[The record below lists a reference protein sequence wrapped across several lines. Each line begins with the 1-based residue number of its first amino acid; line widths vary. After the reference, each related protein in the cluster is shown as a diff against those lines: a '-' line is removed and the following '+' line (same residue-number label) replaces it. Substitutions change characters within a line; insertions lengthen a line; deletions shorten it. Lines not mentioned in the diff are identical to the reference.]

1 MMQHALERA
10 LDRAACVIES
20 AQQRPPK
27 RKYASRGEKSVYE
40 KLYDIYVEECDR
52 EPEVAEELRSNV
64 NLLEK
69 LVQRES
75 LSRLVVNLHPGEQGY
90 SLMLRG
96 ENGSYSETIRL
107 SYEEGELLQYLDA
120 EELPPVLVGLLE
132 KSQVNVFHCGCVI
145 AEIRDYRQ
153 SSDVEAPGY
162 QSRYILLRPTMQTLA
177 CDVESLT
184 SDSQTWTQE
193 DKLLLESQLILATA
207 EPLCLD
213 PSVSVACTA
222 NSLLYNKQKMN
233 ADPMKRCFKRCSSPA
248 LSRQQEL
255 SHGPPPPELT
265 VLTSCQPSKE
275 SNAGEQYDLKIS
287 GAGNYVDV
295 WEQRPCDLAV
305 PSEVDVEKYAT
316 GRKSVS
322 SYDSQPTGWPAHEV
336 RDDSVFEWEAG
347 DQYRDT
353 KMFFMR
359 SLNDPLISGKE
370 TSPKKARYE
379 RQLSP
384 PHASRGDHSK
394 SFMPGSKTDAGTVV
408 IRPEELVQKN
418 SSCPVK
424 VSHSSSGSASLS
436 PLSPGKET
444 ERPKTVLL
452 QASVL
457 GEEVQPPP
465 PPVTLPS
472 SSGTSS
478 SASSFPPQQA
488 GGFHKSASPAPASK
502 PPSLPQN
509 SPVEVSRVST
519 LPAAAQST
527 AGSSQTPVTTQV
539 RVSPVGVR
547 VIKVENSVP
556 GTHTLERAPSPSQG
570 SATRATAPA
579 GILPS
584 NLPLRGQPPKA
595 PPTALQANSQVG
607 VRVILKDAPGAR
619 PLTLLQFPPG
629 SLIVNTQ
636 QLPGQLQQ
644 QQLYQ
649 LIPELQG
656 QQPSTSHPQQL
667 VSQAASAQ
675 GSASQKTAFCA
686 QQAVVVNVSGSFLQP
701 QVIVLSP
708 PVPALQRPG
717 QSLPLQRVQLSSA
730 LQQLQQPQ
738 RQQQPQHQQQPRQ
751 QQHRQQQQQQPQH
764 QQQPRQQQ
772 HLQQQQQQQKQQ
784 QQQQQPRHLLQPQ
797 HQQQPR
803 QQQHLQQQQQQQ
815 QPRHLLQPQHQQQPR
830 QQQHL
835 QQHQQQPRQQQHLQQ
850 QQQQPQQPRHL
861 QQPQH
866 QQQPWQPQ
874 HLQQQQQQQ
883 QQPPQQ
889 PRHLQQPQHQ
899 LLQIQHLR
907 ILQPPV
913 AVAPAAAQTG
923 QPRRRPQT
931 ASQSQVSQ
939 KIPGS

>member
-1 MMQHALERA
+1 VRFEA
-10 LDRAACVIES
+10 
-20 AQQRPPK
+20 RP
-27 RKYASRGEKSVYE
+27 
-40 KLYDIYVEECDR
+40 
-52 EPEVAEELRSNV
+52 VA
-64 NLLEK
+64 
-69 LVQRES
+69 
-75 LSRLVVNLHPGEQGY
+75 P
-90 SLMLRG
+90 G

-162 QSRYILLRPTMQTLA
+162 QSRCILLRPTMQTLA

-233 ADPMKRCFKRCSSPA
+233 TDPMKRCFKRCSSPA

-316 GRKSVS
+316 GKKSVS
-322 SYDSQPTGWPAHEV
+322 SDDSQPTGWPAHEV

-347 DQYRDT
+347 DQYWDT

-370 TSPKKARYE
+370 MSPKKARYE

-384 PHASRGDHSK
+384 PHPSRGDHSK

-488 GGFHKSASPAPASK
+488 GGFPKSASPAPASK

-527 AGSSQTPVTTQV
+527 AGSSQTQVITQV

-547 VIKVENSVP
+547 VIKVVNSVP
-556 GTHTLERAPSPSQG
+556 GTHALVRAPNPSQG
-570 SATRATAPA
+570 SATGATAPT

-644 QQLYQ
+644 QHLYQ

-667 VSQAASAQ
+667 VSQGASAQ

-686 QQAVVVNVSGSFLQP
+686 QQAVVVNVSRSFLQP

-708 PVPALQRPG
+708 PVPAPQRPG

-751 QQHRQQQQQQPQH
+751 QQHRQQQQQP
-764 QQQPRQQQ
+764 
-772 HLQQQQQQQKQQ
+772 Q

-815 QPRHLLQPQHQQQPR
+815 QPQQPGHLQQPQQQQQPRQPQHLQQPQQQQQPQQPRHLLQPQHQQQPR
-830 QQQHL
+830 Q
-835 QQHQQQPRQQQHLQQ
+835 
-850 QQQQPQQPRHL
+850 
-861 QQPQH
+861 
-866 QQQPWQPQ
+866 PQ
-874 HLQQQQQQQ
+874 HLQQQQQ
-883 QQPPQQ
+883 PQQ

-923 QPRRRPQT
+923 QPGRRPQT
-931 ASQSQVSQ
+931 ASQSQGKANRGPPTPPKS
-939 KIPGS
+939 

>member
-145 AEIRDYRQ
+145 AEIRDYSRQ

-162 QSRYILLRPTMQTLA
+162 QSRYILLRPTCMQTLA

-452 QASVL
+452 QSASVL
-457 GEEVQPPP
+457 GEEVQPPPP

-556 GTHTLERAPSPSQG
+556 GTHTHFGESSQPLAG
-570 SATRATAPA
+570 LCHSGHSSRGNLAQQPALKRPATKSATHCP
-579 GILPS
+579 
-584 NLPLRGQPPKA
+584 
-595 PPTALQANSQVG
+595 LQANSQVG

-636 QLPGQLQQ
+636 LPWAAAAAAALSADSRATGSAALHFA
-644 QQLYQ
+644 
-649 LIPELQG
+649 
-656 QQPSTSHPQQL
+656 SS
-667 VSQAASAQ
+667 AAS
-675 GSASQKTAFCA
+675 
-686 QQAVVVNVSGSFLQP
+686 V
-701 QVIVLSP
+701 
-708 PVPALQRPG
+708 
-717 QSLPLQRVQLSSA
+717 
-730 LQQLQQPQ
+730 
-738 RQQQPQHQQQPRQ
+738 
-751 QQHRQQQQQQPQH
+751 
-764 QQQPRQQQ
+764 
-772 HLQQQQQQQKQQ
+772 
-784 QQQQQPRHLLQPQ
+784 
-797 HQQQPR
+797 
-803 QQQHLQQQQQQQ
+803 
-815 QPRHLLQPQHQQQPR
+815 
-830 QQQHL
+830 
-835 QQHQQQPRQQQHLQQ
+835 
-850 QQQQPQQPRHL
+850 
-861 QQPQH
+861 
-866 QQQPWQPQ
+866 
-874 HLQQQQQQQ
+874 
-883 QQPPQQ
+883 
-889 PRHLQQPQHQ
+889 
-899 LLQIQHLR
+899 
-907 ILQPPV
+907 
-913 AVAPAAAQTG
+913 TG
-923 QPRRRPQT
+923 CKCTRF
-931 ASQSQVSQ
+931 SQSENGLLCPASCCR
-939 KIPGS
+939 